1 MTTCDKC
8 YKGKSQGPM
17 RTQTRQPDLIQG
29 TVRTGDAEEV
39 TGNVEIEG
47 YGGITQAEGGED
59 PPSCLCQG

>member
-1 MTTCDKC
+1 
-8 YKGKSQGPM
+8 M